1 MARARLLLERSQL
14 GGAHVLLAERAL
26 LALCVA
32 PEGEHVLRREQRAR
46 ARRARREATKRASRR
61 LRVDGRSKHEERG
74 AQHGGFH
81 GDGPPCADPDA
92 AKEAPKTRVRQG
104 GELTDTPLHEQ
115 NKRHTS

>member
-14 GGAHVLLAERAL
+14 GGAHVLLAQRAL
-26 LALCVA
+26 LALCIA

-81 GDGPPCADPDA
+81 GDGTPYARGADEGGA
-92 AKEAPKTRVRQG
+92 ETRVRQG
-104 GELTDTPLHEQ
+104 ENGRMRSHYFDSY
-115 NKRHTS
+115 HTH

>member
-14 GGAHVLLAERAL
+14 GGAHVLLAQRAL

-32 PEGEHVLRREQRAR
+32 PESEHVLRREQRAR

-74 AQHGGFH
+74 AQHGGLH
-81 GDGPPCADPDA
+81 GDGPPKAEHD
-92 AKEAPKTRVRQG
+92 KEAPNDACPAGVNTRTG
-104 GELTDTPLHEQ
+104 DEQ
-115 NKRHTS
+115 STG